1 MIEEGVLIWGYNF
14 SSLLISFIMKKPY
27 EKLTKKT
34 KLQMSNVTIM
44 NRASFIY
51 LNEEQTVNRARQPNL
66 R

>member
-1 MIEEGVLIWGYNF
+1 MG
-14 SSLLISFIMKKPY
+14 ISDSNLQKKGCVI
-27 EKLTKKT
+27 KLTKKT

-51 LNEEQTVNRARQPNL
+51 LNEEQTVNRARQSNL